1 MTQTPDTQT
10 PKTRQSNTAKAAPRA
25 GDSGDGRAPRVSFE
39 FFPPQSLDASF
50 RLWDTARALAPLNPE
65 FVSVTYGAGGTTRK
79 LTHEAVGTIHKN
91 YGVNVAAHL
100 TCVDASK
107 AETLEIAEAYA
118 EVGVREIVALRGDPP
133 KGADGFTPHPD
144 GFASSVELIEA
155 LAETGKFT
163 LRVGAYPEA
172 HPEAASA
179 DADIAFLKRKIDAG
193 ATSAMTQFFFEAET
207 FFRFRDACEKAGI
220 DAPIIPG
227 ILPIHAWK
235 SARNFAARCGT
246 TVPAWLDDAFEKASR
261 DGREDLLATALC
273 TELCADLLEG
283 GVEDLHFYTLNR
295 PNLTRDVCHALGL
308 VPDVALEHVA

>member
-1 MTQTPDTQT
+1 MTTP
-10 PKTRQSNTAKAAPRA
+10 RI
-25 GDSGDGRAPRVSFE
+25 SFE

-50 RLWDTARALAPLNPE
+50 RLWDTARELSPLKPN

-100 TCVDASK
+100 TCVDATK
-107 AETLEIAEAYA
+107 AETLEIADAYA
-118 EVGVREIVALRGDPP
+118 EAGVTEIVALRGDPP
-133 KGADGFTPHPD
+133 KGANTFVPHPE

-155 LAETGKFT
+155 LAATGKFT

-172 HPEAASA
+172 HPEATDAKA
-179 DADIAFLKRKIDAG
+179 DVEFLKRKIDAG
-193 ATSAMTQFFFEAET
+193 AGSAITQFFFEADT

-227 ILPIHAWK
+227 ILPIHSWK
-235 SARNFAARCGT
+235 AARNFASRCGT
-246 TVPAWLDDAFEKASR
+246 TVPTWLDDAFEKATR
-261 DGREDLLATALC
+261 DRREDLLATALC
-273 TELCADLLEG
+273 TELCSDLIEG

-295 PNLTRDVCHALGL
+295 PNLTREVCHALGITPEVSL
-308 VPDVALEHVA
+308 ENVA